1 MKNAYNLKSK
11 LSEPKNNKKN
21 IIKSIKKENID
32 NKICVNLNSKNS
44 KIKQKIEINSYI
56 KLDTTISPN
65 SSLVTKTPE
74 SSKLICSKKTNNGKN
89 TSSTKNIYKFRN
101 QKNGS
106 HLPESL
112 SCKNSCHSKS
122 SIKNKNINKTNYIN
136 SNNLITSESTEL
148 NNIVNVMNNKLQQF
162 KANNSFYLSE
172 KNNKFISPD
181 GPEDFHFR
189 FVELYKQNKLF
200 YEKLKSK
207 FIDIDLDNNE
217 KNNNIKEN
225 DDECSDKYEFE
236 ENFEGCEDNV
246 PYI

>member
-1 MKNAYNLKSK
+1 
-11 LSEPKNNKKN
+11 
-21 IIKSIKKENID
+21 
-32 NKICVNLNSKNS
+32 
-44 KIKQKIEINSYI
+44 
-56 KLDTTISPN
+56 
-65 SSLVTKTPE
+65 
-74 SSKLICSKKTNNGKN
+74 
-89 TSSTKNIYKFRN
+89 
-101 QKNGS
+101 
-106 HLPESL
+106 
-112 SCKNSCHSKS
+112 
-122 SIKNKNINKTNYIN
+122 
-136 SNNLITSESTEL
+136 
-148 NNIVNVMNNKLQQF
+148 MNNKLQQF